1 MPSYPQARPHIPL
14 GAQTSP
20 PPKYILRGQTDS
32 EADAETGGRP
42 FCTRT
47 ADRSSRQPPRRYVL
61 EILGLAGAVGVLGI
75 ADSATVKS

>member
-42 FCTRT
+42 FLHPYC
-47 ADRSSRQPPRRYVL
+47 RQIFAATPRRYVFEVL
-61 EILGLAGAVGVLGI
+61 RLAGSMSVLVI
-75 ADSATVKS
+75 DTPMFVK